1 MNQTKRR
8 VSPALFCI
16 ILLCFLLPFVS
27 VSCGGTEVFK
37 LNGLDF
43 VQGIS
48 EQGQGMDPS
57 PLAIIALIS
66 AIIGLCIG
74 FTKIKS
80 ANMIGAAVGIV
91 GFVCDLVL
99 RITFDNAVAEQ
110 GAQTSWL
117 GGYYLSIT
125 LFAAAAVFNV
135 YAVRNSGKQDELPS
149 GPES

>member
-8 VSPALFCI
+8 LSPALFGI
-16 ILLCFLLPFVS
+16 ALLCFLLPFVS

-43 VQGIS
+43 VKGIS
-48 EQGQGMDPS
+48 EQGQAMDPS

-66 AIIGLCIG
+66 AVIGLCIG
-74 FTKIKS
+74 FTKIRS
-80 ANMIGAAVGIV
+80 ANLIGAIAGLA
-91 GFVCDLVL
+91 GFVGDMVL
-99 RITFDNAVAEQ
+99 RMTFDNAVAEQ

-125 LFAAAAVFNV
+125 LFAAAAIFNI
-135 YAVRNSGKQDELPS
+135 YAVRNSGKQDELPG
-149 GPES
+149 GPE